1 MCEKMANPIDYFG
14 DITLHGG
21 ALKSVALEAVDA
33 LPESPVEKQIVVF
46 NKTVQIYIDGKWT
59 VLGSTKDIESVQ
71 TALDTLDGKVTTL
84 QTGKVDKVE
93 GKGLS
98 TNDYTTEEKNKLAG
112 IAEGAQVNV
121 IESVEVDGVAQTIDA
136 EAKKVTL
143 DLSKYA
149 KKTDLASVLD
159 WKGTVATV
167 SALPTKESGAK
178 KGDVYHVIENS
189 AEYAFDGTD
198 WQELGSEINLSVYYT
213 KTEIDDKVTA
223 INNTLETKVDKLAVS
238 ETRAGTYT
246 KVTINAEGQVT
257 GGEEKIAVADIS
269 DFATTIASAE
279 VAIAGKLKTARN
291 FSITGGA
298 KASAVAFDGT
308 DAVALNVTS
317 IDGTKVSG
325 LIPVASVPE
334 IGISKITN
342 FATEVKSVIRPQFV
356 DVKLNESGKVA
367 MDGNKYTITTQG
379 KAYGVM
385 VLHSGVQVF
394 VSTTITDSTIV
405 LDFNSAIT
413 ASEFTVSYIQK
424 F

>member
-1 MCEKMANPIDYFG
+1 MANPIDYYG

-21 ALKSVALEAVDA
+21 ALKSVALETVGA

-46 NKTVQIYIDGKWT
+46 QNKVNVYINGAWV
-59 VLGSTKDIESVQ
+59 VLGSSADIQTVQ
-71 TALDTLDGKVTTL
+71 DALDTLDGKVTTL

-112 IAEGAQVNV
+112 IAKGAQVNV
-121 IESVEVDGVAQTIDA
+121 IESVEVDGVAQAIA
-136 EAKKVTL
+136 EKKVTL
-143 DLSKYA
+143 DLSAYA
-149 KKTDLASVLD
+149 KKSDLTAVLV

-167 SALPTKESGAK
+167 DALPGDAK
-178 KGDVYHVIENS
+178 KGDVYHVEAKS
-189 AEYAFDGTD
+189 AEYAFDGTK
-198 WQELGSEINLSVYYT
+198 WQELGSIVDLSDYYN
-213 KTEIDDKVTA
+213 KKAIDDKVTA

-279 VAIAGKLKTARN
+279 VAVAGKLKTAQN

-298 KASAVAFDGT
+298 TASAVAFDGT
-308 DAVALNVTS
+308 GGVALEVTEL
-317 IDGTKVSG
+317 DGTKVKG
-325 LIPVASVPE
+325 EIPVISVPE
-334 IGISKITN
+334 IGISKITD
-342 FATEVKSVIRPQFV
+342 FANEVRSVIRPQFV

-394 VSTTITDSTIV
+394 VSTTITDNTIV